1 MNGPQDVGGM
11 MGFGP
16 VVPEPEAVRFHAD
29 WEKRV
34 LAVTL
39 AASAAGVWTIDA
51 MRFSRESLPPAE
63 YYGSSYYQIWLKAL
77 TNRLIAEGLVT
88 PEEIAT
94 GTPMEPAKPVPRVL
108 RADRVGPALAAGTRY
123 AREPDAAA
131 RFAVGDAV
139 RARVINP
146 PTHTRLP
153 RYVRGKVGVVERVQ
167 GVFVLPDTNAHDLGE
182 TPQWL
187 FTVRFSGTE
196 LWGPQAD
203 PTLDVSVDAWESYLD
218 PVD

>member
-1 MNGPQDVGGM
+1 
-11 MGFGP
+11 
-16 VVPEPEAVRFHAD
+16 
-29 WEKRV
+29 
-34 LAVTL
+34 
-39 AASAAGVWTIDA
+39 
-51 MRFSRESLPPAE
+51 MR
-63 YYGSSYYQIWLKAL
+63 
-77 TNRLIAEGLVT
+77 
-88 PEEIAT
+88 
-94 GTPMEPAKPVPRVL
+94 L
-108 RADRVGPALAAGTRY
+108 RAD
-123 AREPDAAA
+123 
-131 RFAVGDAV
+131 

-153 RYVRGKVGVVERVQ
+153 RYVRGKLGVVERVQ